1 MNKNRETATTTNDK
15 IKEKNYSILYVGK
28 CSFIHTF
35 DTFHSVPGPVLGSGD
50 TV

>member
-1 MNKNRETATTTNDK
+1 MNKNRETATTNNDK
-15 IKEKNYSILYVGK
+15 MKEKNYSILYVGK